1 MRVLYIFDEDDKYG
15 AAKAGMEMVKEVKK
29 NNIIPIVVTSNSN
42 GINFQ
47 CDKLDIENYSTGHHK
62 FTYCLTS
69 SKLNNIVKFLP
80 RFFRYKISLY
90 LALYKIGKKID
101 LSTIDIIHSNN
112 SGIDLGVELS
122 RKYNIPNIIHIREY
136 GVGDNGYRVHSYR
149 KNYIKYFNRYVN
161 KFILISNA
169 VSEFWIKKG
178 IDKSKIEKIYDGVDT
193 KNIKIAQ
200 NNNKKIR
207 FIILGSISEGKGQI
221 ELLKALNLLNSKA
234 KSQIEI
240 DIVGSGT
247 KEDELLLISK
257 IKKYNLEKIVFF
269 KGYDGKIYEK
279 LNNYDFGIN
288 CSKAEGFGRTTIEYL
303 SSGLF
308 VIASSIG
315 ANKEL
320 ICDKKLGTLYEIGNE
335 EDLSKSLLYVIN
347 NKRILFKEK
356 EYRVD
361 YARQFSVYNN
371 CNEVIKVYK
380 ELINK

>member
-1 MRVLYIFDEDDKYG
+1 MKVLYIFDEDDKYG
-15 AAKAGMEMVKEVKK
+15 AARAGMEMVKEVKK
-29 NNIIPIVVTSNSN
+29 NNIIPIVVTSNFN
-42 GINFQ
+42 EINSQ
-47 CDKLDIENYSTGHHK
+47 CDKLDIENYNTGHHK

-80 RFFRYKISLY
+80 RFFRYKVSLY
-90 LALYKIGKKID
+90 IALHKIGKKID

-112 SGIDLGVELS
+112 SGIDFGVEIS

-136 GVGDNGYRVHSYR
+136 GAGDNGYRVHSYR
-149 KNYIKYFNRYVN
+149 KNYIKYFNKYVN
-161 KFILISNA
+161 KFVLISNA

-178 IDKSKIEKIYDGVDT
+178 IDKSKVVKIYDGVDT
-193 KNIKIAQ
+193 QKIKIAQ
-200 NNNKKIR
+200 NNNKKVR

-221 ELLKALNLLNSKA
+221 ELLNALNLLNSEV

-247 KEDELLLISK
+247 KEDEQLLISK
-257 IKKYNLEKIVFF
+257 IKKYNLEKFVSF
-269 KGYDGKIYEK
+269 KGYDDKIYEK
-279 LNNYDFGIN
+279 LNCYDFGIN

-308 VIASSIG
+308 VIASNIG

-320 ICDKKLGTLYEIGNE
+320 ICDKKLGILYEIGNE
-335 EDLSKSLLYVIN
+335 EDLSKCLIYVIN
-347 NKRILFKEK
+347 NKSILFKEK
-356 EYRVD
+356 ESRAD

-371 CNEVIKVYK
+371 CNEVINIYK
-380 ELINK
+380 ELVNK